1 MAEKNARKIGEVICE
16 QLIEAG
22 KKDPDLTV
30 LTSDSR
36 GSGSLNPFVD
46 ALPKQLVEVGIAE
59 QDIVTISAGLAHS
72 GKRPFTFSPAAFL
85 TMRSVEQVK
94 VDVSYSN
101 SNVKLIGISGGNSYS
116 VLGATHHSLQDMA
129 VTRSIPN
136 LEIFEPS
143 DQYQTIG
150 LFNYLVKSDKP
161 AYVRIGKKALPDIY
175 TDAKAAFVK
184 PGKANI
190 VKKGNDVAIIAM
202 GETVNEA
209 VKAANILSEQGVSA
223 EVIDLVSLKPLD
235 TELIKQVSEK
245 FSDIYTVEESSIYG
259 GIGGA
264 VAEVTSALGNSKLH
278 ILGFPDE
285 PAIAGTQDEVFGYY
299 GLNGEGIANSVE
311 KTFSN
316 VE

>member
-1 MAEKNARKIGEVICE
+1 MSEQKARKIGEVICE

-22 KKDPDLTV
+22 KKDPEITV

-36 GSGSLNPFVD
+36 GSGSLNPYVE
-46 ALPKQLVEVGIAE
+46 ALPKQEVEVGIAE
-59 QDIVTISAGLAHS
+59 QDLVTISAGLAHS
-72 GKRPFTFSPAAFL
+72 GKRPFAVSPAAFL
-85 TMRSVEQVK
+85 TMRSIEQVK

-101 SNVKLIGISGGNSYS
+101 TNVKLIGISGGNSYS

-136 LEIFEPS
+136 LEIYMPC

-150 LFNYLVKSDKP
+150 LFKYLVKSNKP
-161 AYVRIGKKALPDIY
+161 AYIRIGKKALPDIY
-175 TDAKAAFVK
+175 SNAEAAFVK

-190 VKKGNDVAIIAM
+190 IKKGKDVAIISM
-202 GETVNEA
+202 GETVIEA
-209 VKAANILSEQGVSA
+209 VKAAEILDKKGISA
-223 EVIDLVSLKPLD
+223 TVVDLVSLKPLD
-235 TELIKQVSEK
+235 TDLIKQLSQK
-245 FSDIYTVEESSIYG
+245 YSDVYTVEESSIYG

-264 VAEVTSALGNSKLH
+264 VAEVIASQGNSRLH

-299 GLNGEGIANSVE
+299 GLNGEGIAKNILSSL
-311 KTFSN
+311 KNTD
-316 VE
+316 